1 VPAQVVAAL
10 QPWAQD
16 LAAAPGTPALM
27 AAVAVAAKWKEP
39 VLPLARLLAS
49 ARSWVTQKA
58 TAMEWG

>member
-27 AAVAVAAKWKEP
+27 AAGAVAAVAAKWKEP
-39 VLPLARLLAS
+39 VLPLARLLVS
-49 ARSWVTQKA
+49 PKSLVS
-58 TAMEWG
+58 AME